1 MKMFCCWWSFK
12 PTVSLVVT
20 MAIHTFVQWA
30 FGFSYVLFVA
40 TAARDQIHNIL
51 CCAVCVLSQSY
62 SGPRRWLH
70 SASRGYHFA
79 ALTSFSATG
88 STFTSLVVIIRVWFE
103 SCSYQEITK
112 AFGASES
119 HDWFALVKYPSTHLM
134 TRWWTNFCQQ
144 YPWPWVGQD
153 DMSAQMGVLCRPLQT
168 LACMTAEHLCSFAW
182 LCQWQKLCPASDN
195 HAGVADLSV
204 LWLLIQTCLSQ
215 SKCVWGAVQDY
226 MGYSCSSVKDG
237 NWWVEDI
244 GGYP

>member
-12 PTVSLVVT
+12 PTVSPVVT

-30 FGFSYVLFVA
+30 FGFSYILFVA

-112 AFGASES
+112 AFWASES
-119 HDWFALVKYPSTHLM
+119 HDWFALVNILQLI
-134 TRWWTNFCQQ
+134 WWL
-144 YPWPWVGQD
+144 D
-153 DMSAQMGVLCRPLQT
+153 DGLFKEFFPENKSPGILNRLVNIKTGREYDQELLQSQ
-168 LACMTAEHLCSFAW
+168 TA
-182 LCQWQKLCPASDN
+182 D
-195 HAGVADLSV
+195 
-204 LWLLIQTCLSQ
+204 
-215 SKCVWGAVQDY
+215 
-226 MGYSCSSVKDG
+226 
-237 NWWVEDI
+237 
-244 GGYP
+244 